1 MFTVSAWLCI
11 LGIVLVWL
19 CHKAQPHGPPPAATE

>member
-11 LGIVLVWL
+11 AAIVIVWL
-19 CHKAQPHGPPPAATE
+19 CHKARPHEMPLAD